1 MIYFDYAASTPVDK
15 DVLNEYV
22 MLTKHY
28 GNPNSVHSLGLESL
42 NLVNK
47 YTENIATILG
57 VDTEELIY
65 TSGASES
72 NNLAIKGCALRYK
85 NFGKHILISSLEHNS
100 VTASALSLQQMG
112 FEVELIPINKNG
124 LIDCEI
130 LKKMIRNDTILVS
143 VCAVDSEMGLVQP
156 IKEIAEIVQ
165 DYQHCIFHTDA
176 TQAVG
181 KVFFDFTIPDLV
193 TLAPHKFYG
202 LCSSGLLIKKKNV
215 SLVPQIDGGRSTSVY
230 RSGTPDLPMI
240 GAMCVALNKA
250 LTNID
255 KNCDYVTNL
264 SNKIKTELRE
274 YENVILNS
282 RDNSISYTINF
293 SLKGM
298 KSLDIQK
305 KLNEYD
311 IIVGTKT
318 SCCPVLTPSKLVYAL
333 TKDKQIASSSIR
345 LSISYLTTEKEV
357 NTFLE
362 VFDKIY
368 REYYGEV

>member
-1 MIYFDYAASTPVDK
+1 MIYFDYAAATPVDK

-47 YTENIATILG
+47 YTENMATLLG

-112 FEVELIPINKNG
+112 FEVELIPVNKNG
-124 LIDCEI
+124 LIDCEM
-130 LKKMIRNDTILVS
+130 LRKMIRNDTILVS

-156 IKEIAEIVQ
+156 IKEISDIVKN
-165 DYQHCIFHTDA
+165 YPHCIFHTDA
-176 TQAVG
+176 TQAIG
-181 KVFFDFTIPDLV
+181 KVTFDFSIPDLV

-202 LCSSGLLIKKKNV
+202 LGSSGLLIKKKNV

-264 SNKIKTELRE
+264 SNKIKAKLRE

-305 KLNEYD
+305 MLNEYD

>member
-22 MLTKHY
+22 MLTNHY

-47 YTENIATILG
+47 YTENMATLLG

-112 FEVELIPINKNG
+112 FEVELIPVNKNG

-156 IKEIAEIVQ
+156 IKEIADIVKN
-165 DYQHCIFHTDA
+165 YPHCIFYTDA
-176 TQAVG
+176 TQAIG
-181 KVFFDFTIPDLV
+181 KVTFDFSIPDLV

-202 LCSSGLLIKKKNV
+202 LGSSGLLIKKKNV

-264 SNKIKTELRE
+264 GNKIKAKLRE

>member
-1 MIYFDYAASTPVDK
+1 MIYFDYAAATPVDK

-22 MLTKHY
+22 MLTNHY

-47 YTENIATILG
+47 YTENMATLLG

-112 FEVELIPINKNG
+112 FEVELIPVNKNG

-165 DYQHCIFHTDA
+165 DYRHCIFHTDA

-181 KVFFDFTIPDLV
+181 KVSFDFSIPDLV

-202 LCSSGLLIKKKNV
+202 LGSSGLLIKKKNI

-240 GAMCVALNKA
+240 GAMYAALNKA

-255 KNCDYVTNL
+255 KNCDYVTCL
-264 SNKIKTELRE
+264 SNKIKTKLRE

-298 KSLDIQK
+298 KSLDFQK

-345 LSISYLTTEKEV
+345 LSISYLATEKEV